1 MTRPTYLL
9 DLPVL
14 AELTRPAGNRR
25 VLNLFQEHHS
35 VSAVA
40 APVAEALLRGVDAL
54 PEGAR
59 RSQLW
64 AFAQELLRSGPPV
77 LAFDREA
84 ALWMAREAGRRSRS
98 QRPWTSLQGQQ
109 AAIAVT
115 RDLSL
120 VTANRQAYASVPGL
134 RIDDWFRP

>member
-1 MTRPTYLL
+1 MTRPLYLL

-25 VLNLFQEHHS
+25 VLNLFHEHQS
-35 VSAVA
+35 VSMIA

-64 AFAQELLRSGPPV
+64 TFAQELLRSGPTV

-98 QRPWTSLQGQQ
+98 QRPWTHLQGQQ

-115 RDLSL
+115 RELSL
-120 VTANRQAYASVPGL
+120 VTANRQAYAGVSGL